1 MNVGDV
7 GTIRYAAEVA
17 KQKRKLAKQ
26 IGDCLQP
33 SAFDQPTRY
42 FAPLGAVKALI
53 SRPAVRAALGYGP
66 RAADIDPALLDYI
79 VSEAGILFAILVHLG
94 LQDRIIEQAMVLFQR
109 HSVHDQSLPFEAT
122 GHGSKLTMVDPGETV
137 WSAERRSNFYDRQW
151 IFLAPV
157 FSTEHPICILEKNRI
172 LPFNLDPGRSAI
184 DHGRNVPL
192 RVTIPQSHI
201 EGPSNV
207 VRIAQ
212 KVVDHDARFLSNQC
226 Q

>member
-7 GTIRYAAEVA
+7 GTINYAAEVA
-17 KQKRKLAKQ
+17 QQKRKLAKQ

-42 FAPLGAVKALI
+42 FAPLGVVKALI
-53 SRPAVRAALGYGP
+53 SRPAVRVALGYEP

-79 VSEAGILFAILVHLG
+79 VTEAAVLFAILVHLG
-94 LQDRIIEQAMVLFQR
+94 LEDQILEQAMVLFQR
-109 HSVHDQSLPFEAT
+109 HGVRDQSLPFEAM
-122 GHGSKLTMVDPGETV
+122 GHGSKLTMVDPGETI

-157 FSTEHPICILEKNRI
+157 FSTKHPICILEKNRI
-172 LPFNLDPGRSAI
+172 LPFNLDPGPSTI
-184 DHGRNVPL
+184 DHGPHVPL
-192 RVTIPQSHI
+192 RITIPRSHV
-201 EGPSNV
+201 EDPGNV

-212 KVVDHDARFLSNQC
+212 QPCSRFLSDQC
-226 Q
+226 R